1 MSRDSVVER
10 SPREQEVPGS
20 NLRQGTGDMIGKHFV
35 ILAVYS
41 VHSLKC
47 VPRFKKSAKS
57 FTELVFTV
65 NNHAD
70 YK

>member
-1 MSRDSVVER
+1 MVER
-10 SPREQEVPGS
+10 SPREGEVPS
-20 NLRQGTGDMIGKHFV
+20 SSRGTGDEVGKHCKFV

-41 VHSLKC
+41 VHSFKC

-57 FTELVFTV
+57 STELVFTV
-65 NNHAD
+65 KNHAD